1 MLEANGLTTLTI
13 GTVPAHIKNT
23 KPPRGLIC
31 NFPLGRP
38 LGKPSDPEFQ
48 QQVLTA
54 LFDMLRETAGPVL
67 REFPETISDADAEPL
82 VCSLPPRLDPDE
94 HPAVDEARGIRGAY
108 DRAVAK
114 HGNRIGSARQIDA
127 DQIPEA
133 VAAFSR
139 VEGGTAMD
147 DAGIPG
153 IPMRVAQDIRGYY
166 QTAALELAEHTPG
179 AWAGENWFYDQ
190 TETGQLMLRVRKVLK
205 EAGAPQPMWFYLSPG
220 DRPA

>member
-1 MLEANGLTTLTI
+1 MEANGLTTLTI
-13 GTVPAHIKNT
+13 GTVPAHIQNT

-38 LGKPSDPEFQ
+38 LGKPSDPNFQ
-48 QQVLTA
+48 HQVLGA
-54 LFDMLRETAGPVL
+54 LFDMLGETSGPVL
-67 REFPETISDADAEPL
+67 REFPETISDVEAEPL
-82 VCSLPPRLDPDE
+82 ICTLPPRMDTDE

-114 HGNRIGSARQIDA
+114 HGNRIGSARQIEA

-133 VAAFSR
+133 IAAFSR
-139 VEGGTAMD
+139 VEDGTAMD
-147 DAGIPG
+147 EAGIPG